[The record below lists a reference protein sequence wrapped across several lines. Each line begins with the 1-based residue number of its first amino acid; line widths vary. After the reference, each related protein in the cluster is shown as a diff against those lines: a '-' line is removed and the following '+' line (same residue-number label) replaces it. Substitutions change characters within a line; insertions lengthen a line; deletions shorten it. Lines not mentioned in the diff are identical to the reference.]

1 MVTFRWNT
9 ATGEVTEMAEKI
21 EEEVLKAENIR
32 NNDLDLPYSYKEMT
46 VKELYRG
53 NKLGPVNQDNG
64 MAIVFEDEFGN
75 RRVGRISFEQLNNTL
90 KEIGLVVRTK

>member
-21 EEEVLKAENIR
+21 EEEVLKAEHIGD
-32 NNDLDLPYSYKEMT
+32 NDLDLPYSYKEMT

-53 NKLGPVNQDNG
+53 NKLGPVNQDSG
-64 MAIVFEDEFGN
+64 LAIVFEDEFGN
-75 RRVGRISFEQLNNTL
+75 RRVGRISFKQLNDTL
-90 KEIGLVVRTK
+90 AEINLVVRTR